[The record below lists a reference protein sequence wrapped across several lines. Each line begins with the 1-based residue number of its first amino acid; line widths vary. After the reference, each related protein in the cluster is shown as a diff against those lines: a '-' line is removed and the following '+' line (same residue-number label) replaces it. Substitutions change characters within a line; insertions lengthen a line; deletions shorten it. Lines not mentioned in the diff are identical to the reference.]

1 MGIRA
6 MQAAFQ
12 TMKHHR
18 AGFMARL
25 FGIFAP
31 ARSRKSPSGKSSRCQ
46 CGVNCTLRR
55 IRRGSMVCRW
65 QLATPRM
72 GTKSVLSS
80 AVRSKSEGMI
90 WVIRAMLI
98 LVRNLLY
105 LPNCTPFSGFPKHEL
120 IPVTN
125 IYLDYYSHAND
136 STLRLID
143 AFSAGADFTQR

>member
-1 MGIRA
+1 MRFWRFGSPLHPRKCITTPSQPRA
-6 MQAAFQ
+6 FAAGL
-12 TMKHHR
+12 THGHTGYAGCLPDHETPP

-105 LPNCTPFSGFPKHEL
+105 LPNCTPFSW
-120 IPVTN
+120 
-125 IYLDYYSHAND
+125 
-136 STLRLID
+136 
-143 AFSAGADFTQR
+143 FSEA